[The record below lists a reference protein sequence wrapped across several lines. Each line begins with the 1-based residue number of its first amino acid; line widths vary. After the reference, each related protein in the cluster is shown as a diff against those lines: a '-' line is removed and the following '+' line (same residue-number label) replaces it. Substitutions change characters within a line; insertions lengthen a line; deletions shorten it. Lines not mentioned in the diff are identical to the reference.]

1 VRKPIRPVVA
11 VTVAAAL
18 TLAMSGIAFAKTIS
32 NEKYAKKICGE
43 LNGVI
48 DSIDKLKQPDASDP
62 AAYQADALAA
72 VDSLVKSLNKA
83 RATLKKVSPD
93 DGEQKVSKLFDRYL
107 KGFVTEFQKARDKFA
122 TADPASPAFS
132 ADVSVLGVSLQ
143 NASLKLD
150 DPFSK
155 LSGNQDLLG
164 AFGDE
169 KSCKQIVTVYGG

>member
-1 VRKPIRPVVA
+1 VRKLVRPVAA
-11 VTVAAAL
+11 VTLAAAL
-18 TLAMSGIAFAKTIS
+18 TLAMSGIAGAKTIP
-32 NEKYAKKICGE
+32 NEKYAKRICGE

-48 DSIDKLKQPDASDP
+48 KSIDKLKAPDSSDP

-83 RATLKKVSPD
+83 RATLKKASPE
-93 DGEQKVSKLFDRYL
+93 DGEKKVSKLFDKYL
-107 KGFVTEFQKARDKFA
+107 KGFVTEFQKARDTFA

-132 ADVSVLGVSLQ
+132 ADVTVLGVSLQ
-143 NASLKLD
+143 NASTKLD

-155 LSGNQDLLG
+155 LTDNQDLLG

-169 KSCKQIVTVYGG
+169 KSCKKIVTVYGG